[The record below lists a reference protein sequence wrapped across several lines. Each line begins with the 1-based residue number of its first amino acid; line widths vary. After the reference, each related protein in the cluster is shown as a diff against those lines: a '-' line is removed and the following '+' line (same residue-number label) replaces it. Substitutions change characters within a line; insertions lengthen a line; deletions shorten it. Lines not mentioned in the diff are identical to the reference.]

1 MPAGCSARRPDGAGG
16 VAGYDRTAGDLGN
29 IVELGHV
36 NLRVPDQ
43 RLATIFYVSG
53 LGLTRDPYIMTGVDN
68 MWVNAGRTQFHLPTG
83 APQVLRGEIG
93 LALPDLAGLRARLE
107 AVAPLLAG
115 TRHGWAEAYDALLV
129 TCPWG
134 NRLRCHAAADPRLPL
149 GIDEVAFAVPPGSLP
164 GIRRFYAEV
173 IGALV
178 ADEGGRAA
186 RVVAGE
192 GQALVFRE
200 AENVAAPYDGHHVQV
215 TLADFSGPYSRLAA
229 RGLISREDD
238 TFQYRFQDIVDAEG
252 GRVLFTVE
260 HEVRSLRHPLF
271 GRPLVNRNPL
281 QTNRHYRPGQ
291 DALTFTA

>member
-1 MPAGCSARRPDGAGG
+1 MPAGCSARRPEGGGG
-16 VAGYDRTAGDLGN
+16 VPGYDRSAGDLGN

-53 LGLTRDPYIMTGVDN
+53 LGLTRDPYMMTGVDN

-83 APQVLRGEIG
+83 APQVLRGTIG
-93 LALPDLAGLRARLE
+93 LALPDLAGLRQRLA

-115 TRHGWAEAYDALLV
+115 TRHGFTQDGDAVLV

-134 NRLRCHAAADPRLPL
+134 NRLRCHLDPHLKL
-149 GIDEVAFAVPPGSLP
+149 GIDEVTFTVPPGTAP
-164 GIRRFYAEV
+164 GIRRFYADV

-178 ADEGGRAA
+178 ADDGGPAA
-186 RVVAGE
+186 RVVAGD

-200 AENVAAPYDGHHVQV
+200 TDETPAPYDGHHVQV
-215 TLADFSGPYSRLAA
+215 TLADFSGPYQRLAA
-229 RGLISREDD
+229 RGLITREDD
-238 TFQYRFQDIVDAEG
+238 TFQYRFQDIVSTDG
-252 GRVLFTVE
+252 DRVLFTVE

-291 DALTFTA
+291 DALP